1 MSNAVGPMDRN
12 ATAAAGAAA
21 ASARR
26 ARRQTIGGLL
36 PIVAWQTLFFAVP
49 MGILFVYSFW
59 TMKDY
64 RLDTTFTLTNYARIF
79 TNPIYLK
86 GFLLS
91 LQVALF
97 VTVVCGVLAFPV
109 AYFIAKKA
117 GRWRVLLLIMVIV
130 PFWVSLI
137 MRAFA
142 WRLLLGER
150 GVINQGLELTGLIDA
165 PFSFLLYS
173 PTAIVI
179 GLIYAYLPLY
189 VLPLYASIDKVRD
202 SWIAAAQDLN
212 ATPMRA
218 FWEVTFPLAFPGLMV
233 GAVFCFI
240 FGLGEYVVPA
250 LLGGGKSLVI
260 AQVIRMEFEL
270 RQNWPGGAAISMVL
284 MAFIIALLALTL
296 RWIRPEVAR

>member
-1 MSNAVGPMDRN
+1 MTTGDGPMDGN
-12 ATAAAGAAA
+12 AGAASAAAAAA
-21 ASARR
+21 ASLRR
-26 ARRQTIGGLL
+26 ARWQTIGGLL

-64 RLDTTFTLTNYARIF
+64 RLDTTFTLANYVRIF

-202 SWIAAAQDLN
+202 SWIAAA
-212 ATPMRA
+212 
-218 FWEVTFPLAFPGLMV
+218 
-233 GAVFCFI
+233 
-240 FGLGEYVVPA
+240 
-250 LLGGGKSLVI
+250 
-260 AQVIRMEFEL
+260 
-270 RQNWPGGAAISMVL
+270 
-284 MAFIIALLALTL
+284 
-296 RWIRPEVAR
+296 

>member
-1 MSNAVGPMDRN
+1 M
-12 ATAAAGAAA
+12 AGTTITPA
-21 ASARR
+21 ASHGSTAQAASVKRER
-26 ARRQTIGGLL
+26 WH
-36 PIVAWQTLFFAVP
+36 IVAGLAPVLLWQTLFFVIP
-49 MGILFVYSFW
+49 MLILLVYSFW
-59 TMKDY
+59 TMRDY
-64 RLDTTFTLTNYARIF
+64 RLDYTFTLDNYVAIF
-79 TNPIYLK
+79 TNPIYFK
-86 GFLLS
+86 AFLLS

-97 VTVVCGVLAFPV
+97 VTVICAVLAVPV

-117 GRWRVLLLIMVIV
+117 GRWRVMLLVMVII
-130 PFWVSLI
+130 PFWVSLV

-150 GVINQGLELTGLIDA
+150 GFINRGLELTGVIEQ

-189 VLPLYASIDKVRD
+189 VLPLYASFDKVRD
-202 SWIAAAQDLN
+202 NWIAAAQDLN

-240 FGLGEYVVPA
+240 FGLGEYIVPA
-250 LLGGGKSLVI
+250 LLGGGKSLMI
-260 AQVIRMEFEL
+260 SQAIRLEFEL
-270 RQNWPGGAAISMVL
+270 RQNWPGGAALSIVL
-284 MAFIIALLALTL
+284 MAIVMAILAVSL
-296 RWIRPEVAR
+296 RWLRPEAAR